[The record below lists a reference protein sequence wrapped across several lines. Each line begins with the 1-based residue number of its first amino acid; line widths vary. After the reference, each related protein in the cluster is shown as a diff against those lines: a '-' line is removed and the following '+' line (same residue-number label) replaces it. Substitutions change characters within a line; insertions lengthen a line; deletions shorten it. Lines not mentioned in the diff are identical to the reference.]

1 MSWTFSRKQSEV
13 NQMIRYIKGR
23 FYPNIDGS
31 IIVETDSGIGFRVFV
46 PANSAVYRNT
56 EGNEVKIYTS
66 MIVREDAMSLY
77 GFNGKDELELFELLI
92 TVNGVGAKAGMSIM
106 STLPPSELKQAI
118 ASGDVKAISAA
129 NGIGKKTAER
139 IILELKDKMEAFG
152 LAADTTV
159 SARTVYSDERS
170 EAVNALIAL
179 GYTKNEAAAAVGDVA
194 GETLTCEE
202 YIKGALKNLL

>member
-1 MSWTFSRKQSEV
+1 
-13 NQMIRYIKGR
+13 MIRCIKGR

-31 IIVETDSGIGFRVFV
+31 IIVETDSGVGFRVFV

-56 EGNEVKIYTS
+56 EGSEVKIYTS

-77 GFNGKDELELFELLI
+77 GFNSKDELELFELLI

-106 STLPPSELKQAI
+106 SILPPSELKQAI
-118 ASGDVKAISAA
+118 AAGDVKAISAA

-139 IILELKDKMEAFG
+139 IILELRDKVEAFG
-152 LAADTTV
+152 FATDTEV
-159 SARTVYSDERS
+159 SVSTAYSDERS

-179 GYTKNEAAAAVGDVA
+179 GYTKNEATAAVGAVA
-194 GETLTCEE
+194 GEALTCEE
-202 YIKGALKNLL
+202 YIKGALKNLF